1 MNLKLN
7 LQRQVLKNMND
18 IAGLKTSTTNIES
31 DIASIQDDI
40 ADLTA
45 LNLENGTGTDAIKQ
59 KMTDAEENENIA
71 SGNFSSALGHGNNS
85 AAKGTFTAGGEGEA
99 TADHAATIGYKCRAT
114 KGNALALGCRT
125 TATGDSAIAQGYSN
139 NQASRSITDSTS
151 LADIKNAYHSAPFT
165 LAQRY
170 GSHAKGQNTVAYSQ
184 NSTAEGQGTFAF
196 GDCQHAFGK
205 FNDYSDS
212 KSKLVRVTGWGTSN
226 TSRRNIEELDRDG
239 TLDIAGTPKTLNSVI
254 PIRFMK
260 DYPMLLNCVNFVKR
274 NWTSSQWNQYG
285 ALNHYE
291 DAWNGTNHNTKE
303 IEGTFFALYGTAT
316 DTDVKFIVILHSKGG
331 NPTDPNDQRCSG
343 RVVAKYDYANRLF
356 AILGLS

>member
-1 MNLKLN
+1 MKLKLN
-7 LQRQVLKNMND
+7 LQRQVLQNMND
-18 IAGLKTSTTNIES
+18 IAGLKISTTDIES
-31 DIASIQDDI
+31 DIANIQDDI

-45 LNLENGTGTDAIKQ
+45 LNLENGTGTNAIKQ

-71 SGNFSSALGHGNNS
+71 SGNFSSALGHGGNS
-85 AAKGTFTAGGEGEA
+85 AAKGTFVAGGEGEA
-99 TADHAATIGYKCRAT
+99 TADHAATIGYKGRAT

-139 NQASRSITDSTS
+139 NQAPRSITDSTS
-151 LADIKNAYHSAPFT
+151 LADIKNAYNSAPFT

-196 GDCQHAFGK
+196 GDCQHVFGK
-205 FNDYSDS
+205 FNDNSDS
-212 KSKLVRVTGWGTSN
+212 KSQLVRVTGWGTSN
-226 TSRRNIEELDRDG
+226 TSRRNIEELDREG

-260 DYPMLLNCVNFVKR
+260 DYPMLLNCVSFVKR
-274 NWTSSQWNQYG
+274 NWTVSQWNQYS
-285 ALNHYE
+285 ALNHHE
-291 DAWNGTNHNTKE
+291 NAWNDTNHNTKE
-303 IEGTFFALYGTAT
+303 IKGTFFALYGTAT
-316 DTDVKFIVILHSKGG
+316 DTGMKVIAILHSEGG
-331 NPTDPNDQRCSG
+331 NPTDASDRRCSG
-343 RVVAKYDYANRLF
+343 TVVAKYENANRLF